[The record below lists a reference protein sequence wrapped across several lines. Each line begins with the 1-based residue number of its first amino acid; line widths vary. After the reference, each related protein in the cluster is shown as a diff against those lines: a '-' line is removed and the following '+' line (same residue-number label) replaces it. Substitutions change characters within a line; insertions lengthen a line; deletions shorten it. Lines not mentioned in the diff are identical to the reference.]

1 MGESQSQAGCLGEK
15 QNLLPLLEMEPQF
28 QRCQDY
34 SVHTT
39 LTTQKYR
46 DFKNFNMPL
55 EANSSYTH
63 SSQIYFTVIHNLTTN
78 DESGRAEQHQTH
90 DGCSSPTVP
99 SFMPSL
105 VIRVHRRFEPPISK
119 YSPLLK

>member
-1 MGESQSQAGCLGEK
+1 MLREK
-15 QNLLPLLEMEPQF
+15 QNLLPMPETEPPF
-28 QRCQDY
+28 QRRQDY

-39 LTTQKYR
+39 MTTPKYR

-55 EANSSYTH
+55 EANLSFTYSSETD
-63 SSQIYFTVIHNLTTN
+63 FTVIYYLTTN

-105 VIRVHRRFEPPISK
+105 VIKVQSRFEPPISK